1 MPAIDLRS
9 IPTIPYAYSGTTTA
23 TVNKCQIIQIPT
35 NINGVALIIHNR
47 DKASKSLRISFA
59 SDLVQDG
66 NSPAMFFTIGEP
78 LEMRINH
85 AAASGFQPATQ
96 MVLFSDSASVNYEL
110 IFRP

>member
-1 MPAIDLRS
+1 MPSIDLR
-9 IPTIPYAYSGTTTA
+9 ILPTMPYVYSGTTTA
-23 TVNKCQIIQIPT
+23 TTNKCQIIQIPT

-66 NSPAMFFTIGEP
+66 NSPVVFFTIDDP

-85 AAASGFQPATQ
+85 AAASGFQPAVQ
-96 MVLFSDSASVNYEL
+96 MALFSDSASVNYEL